1 MCVVSHISVRFKELG
16 FIPRVRKGIEP
27 PRRYARLGKDGERA
41 ELTARCARC
50 PAYKVLYRGIDG
62 QCKCAGDALRV

>member
-1 MCVVSHISVRFKELG
+1 MRVVSHISVRLQELV
-16 FIPRVRKGIEP
+16 FTQRVCKGIEP
-27 PRRYARLGKDGERA
+27 PRRYARLGEDSKRA
-41 ELTARCARC
+41 ELTACCARC